1 MADAVSGAVL
11 AGGASRRMGRDKAT
25 APYGGGSLAG
35 AVVAALAPQVCEVV
49 IVGHAEC
56 AEALGLVNIEDPPP
70 GRRGPVAGIAAALAA
85 ATTPWVLVAAC
96 DDPLLP
102 RDLVSRLL
110 AAATKKAA
118 IPQTDG
124 IVHPLPCLLH
134 RSLAP
139 TASTALAEDRLSLRA
154 WLQDQDV
161 QAVTFPTRKRQFRN
175 VNTPEDLHADI
186 D

>member
-25 APYGGGSLAG
+25 APYGSGSLAG
-35 AVVAALAPQVCEVV
+35 AVVAALAPQVCDVF

-85 ATTPWVLVAAC
+85 ATTPWILVAAC
-96 DDPLLP
+96 DDPGLP
-102 RDLVSRLL
+102 SDLVSRLL
-110 AAATKKAA
+110 AAAPQKAVV
-118 IPQTDG
+118 PRTDG
-124 IVHPLPCLLH
+124 TVHPLPCLLH
-134 RSLAP
+134 RSLA
-139 TASTALAEDRLSLRA
+139 TAAGTALAEGRLSLRT
-154 WLQDQDV
+154 WLQDQDA
-161 QAVTFPTRKRQFRN
+161 QPVTFPTREGQFRN